1 MKYKNIYILL
11 ICIGVIGIVYYYF
24 PKGLQINGE
33 SNENTNLYSTGTLN
47 PQNTNDVLGC
57 MDVMADNYDSSVT
70 IDNGSCLTAGCMDI
84 EATNYN
90 PDANFDP
97 NNTLCNYG
105 NS

>member
-1 MKYKNIYILL
+1 
-11 ICIGVIGIVYYYF
+11 
-24 PKGLQINGE
+24 
-33 SNENTNLYSTGTLN
+33 
-47 PQNTNDVLGC
+47 